1 MSLLLIRHGE
11 TDLNAARILQYPD
24 TPLST
29 HGCLQAERVGRRLGE
44 HPVQLI
50 VTSDY
55 TRARM
60 TADQIARYTGAR
72 LIETPL
78 LRERNFGELRG
89 ESYESLGDID
99 VFALDY
105 APPGGESWPVFHAR
119 VDRAWDELLKHTAT
133 VTGDIAVI
141 THGLV
146 LRSLIERRL
155 DTSAHLVT
163 PEFVVANTAVTTVDI
178 AAPWRVA
185 DLACIAHLD
194 GLAVGGAPA

>member
-11 TDLNAARILQYPD
+11 TDLNAARVLQFPD

-29 HGCLQAERVGRRLGE
+29 HGCLQATRVGRRLADY
-44 HPVQLI
+44 PVQLI

-60 TADQIARYTGAR
+60 TADLIARHTGAR
-72 LIETPL
+72 LLETPL

-89 ESYESLGDID
+89 KSYESLGDID

-119 VDRAWDELLKHTAT
+119 VDRAWDELLTHSVT
-133 VTGDIAVI
+133 VNGDIAVV

-155 DTSAHLVT
+155 DTSTHPIT
-163 PEFVVANTAVTTVDI
+163 PEFVVANTALTTVDI